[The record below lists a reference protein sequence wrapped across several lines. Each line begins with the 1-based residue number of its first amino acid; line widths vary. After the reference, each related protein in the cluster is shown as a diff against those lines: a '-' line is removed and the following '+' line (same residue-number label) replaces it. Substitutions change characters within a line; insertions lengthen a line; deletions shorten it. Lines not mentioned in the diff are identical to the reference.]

1 MALVV
6 AAGAEGATGA
16 EMVRRDGCELVAV
29 WAVVVVVVVV
39 VAAVTNG
46 GAATETAL
54 LVDGD
59 ADT

>member
-1 MALVV
+1 MVV

-16 EMVRRDGCELVAV
+16 EMARRDGCELEAAEV
-29 WAVVVVVVVV
+29 VVVVVVVV

-46 GAATETAL
+46 GAATEAAL

-59 ADT
+59 ADTRV